1 MNTFSN
7 RYYILASN
15 IAPNPKEVKYWA
27 DLASNPNGGDLKYFN
42 GTDWVYVNA
51 KATGDIAELQ
61 GEVSTLKTEVS
72 TLKTTVANKV
82 DKISGKGLST
92 NDYTTTEKNK
102 LAGLSNYDDT
112 EVRNLITSL
121 TSRVTALESVAA

>member
-61 GEVSTLKTEVS
+61 GEVSTLKT
-72 TLKTTVANKV
+72 TVANKV

-121 TSRVTALESVAA
+121 TSRVTALESAAA

>member
-1 MNTFSN
+1 MNKFSN
-7 RYYILASN
+7 RYYIVASN

-42 GTDWVYVNA
+42 GTAWVYVNA
-51 KATGDIAELQ
+51 KATGDITELQ
-61 GEVSTLKTEVS
+61 GEVS

-112 EVRNLITSL
+112 EVRNLIALL
-121 TSRVTALESVAA
+121 TSRVIALESAAA

>member
-51 KATGDIAELQ
+51 KATGDIAKLQ
-61 GEVSTLKTEVS
+61 GEVS

-121 TSRVTALESVAA
+121 TSRVTALESAAA

>member
-51 KATGDIAELQ
+51 KATSDIAELQ
-61 GEVSTLKTEVS
+61 GEVS

-82 DKISGKGLST
+82 DKITGKGLST

-121 TSRVTALESVAA
+121 TSRVTALESAAA

>member
-51 KATGDIAELQ
+51 KATSDIAELQ
-61 GEVSTLKTEVS
+61 GEVS

-121 TSRVTALESVAA
+121 TSRVTALESAAA

>member
-1 MNTFSN
+1 MNTFNN

-61 GEVSTLKTEVS
+61 GEVSTLKT
-72 TLKTTVANKV
+72 TVANKV

-121 TSRVTALESVAA
+121 TSRVTTLESAAA

>member
-1 MNTFSN
+1 MINNSKHQ
-7 RYYILASN
+7 IISSN

-42 GTDWVYVNA
+42 GTDWVHVNA
-51 KATGDIAELQ
+51 KATGDTTELQ
-61 GEVSTLKTEVS
+61 GEVS

-92 NDYTTTEKNK
+92 NDYTTAEKNK
-102 LAGLSNYDDT
+102 LASLPDDFEGACTDAEIEAMLKELGL
-112 EVRNLITSL
+112 
-121 TSRVTALESVAA
+121 

>member
-1 MNTFSN
+1 M
-7 RYYILASN
+7 
-15 IAPNPKEVKYWA
+15 
-27 DLASNPNGGDLKYFN
+27 ASNPNGGDLKYFN

-61 GEVSTLKTEVS
+61 GEVS

-121 TSRVTALESVAA
+121 TSRVTALESAAA